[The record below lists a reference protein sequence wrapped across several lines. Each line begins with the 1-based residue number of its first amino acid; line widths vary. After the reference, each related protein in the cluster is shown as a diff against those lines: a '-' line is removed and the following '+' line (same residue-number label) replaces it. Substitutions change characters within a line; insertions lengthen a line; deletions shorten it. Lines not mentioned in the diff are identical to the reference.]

1 MLTHSLQSCL
11 TLCNPMNC
19 SPPGSSV
26 HGILQARIQEWVAL
40 PSSRGSISCL
50 PAYPALHTVGFFTH
64 RSHLRS
70 QEKLYKVRKIKT
82 RIWLWLLIAKFRLK
96 LKKVGKTTR
105 PLRYDLNQIPYNYT
119 VEVNS
124 LLLSFIEGKFQPPLL
139 SASGPLHL
147 LYPLFL
153 QTVSGHTHTLS
164 TAAPTSSPFN
174 LHVITFTVFIRFTAP
189 CLLLVF

>member
-1 MLTHSLQSCL
+1 MSACLSCIAHRWIL
-11 TLCNPMNC
+11 YPQE
-19 SPPGSSV
+19 PGEARRSSTKS
-26 HGILQARIQEWVAL
+26 GK
-40 PSSRGSISCL
+40 SRQGFDCGSD
-50 PAYPALHTVGFFTH
+50 H
-64 RSHLRS
+64 
-70 QEKLYKVRKIKT
+70 E
-82 RIWLWLLIAKFRLK
+82 LLIAKFRLK

-164 TAAPTSSPFN
+164 MAAPTSSPFN
-174 LHVITFTVFIRFTAP
+174 LHVITITVFIRFTAP
-189 CLLLVF
+189 CLLLAF